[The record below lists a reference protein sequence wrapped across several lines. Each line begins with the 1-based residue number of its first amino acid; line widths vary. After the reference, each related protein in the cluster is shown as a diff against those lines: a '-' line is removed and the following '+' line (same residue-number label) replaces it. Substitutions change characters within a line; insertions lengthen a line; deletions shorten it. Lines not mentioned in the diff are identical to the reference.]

1 MLPAVG
7 SREQDGSP
15 RTGRGSCGR
24 RSGRSLRSAA
34 VRRWKEDVRRDLGD
48 DLSRAQKTLL
58 ELAAQAWVI
67 LSSLDDWIARQPSLI
82 TKKRAL
88 LPVVVQR
95 MQIAEGLAR
104 HLDRLGLDR
113 KAKPVPDLNAY
124 VEAREKGERS

>member
-1 MLPAVG
+1 
-7 SREQDGSP
+7 
-15 RTGRGSCGR
+15 
-24 RSGRSLRSAA
+24 
-34 VRRWKEDVRRDLGD
+34 VRRDLGD